1 MELPDIVNDYMEKL
15 NNIAGTSYAPFV
27 YHGNKNAKNI
37 IIAMGSVNDTI
48 KEVVEDLNNKG
59 EEVGVITV
67 HLYRPFSVKYLKRVL
82 PKSVEKIAVLDRT
95 KEAGSNGEPLYLD
108 VVNALKGEN
117 IEIVGGRYGLSSKDT
132 TPAQIKAVFDNLNK
146 YKVMNNF
153 TIGITDDVTNLSLMI
168 PNYNIEKKWKEIKI
182 FGFGSDGMVS
192 ASKNIMKVIGQKDG
206 NFVQGYFEYDSKKSN
221 GKRFL
226 FNKI

>member
-1 MELPDIVNDYMEKL
+1 MK
-15 NNIAGTSYAPFV
+15 
-27 YHGNKNAKNI
+27 K
-37 IIAMGSVNDTI
+37 
-48 KEVVEDLNNKG
+48 
-59 EEVGVITV
+59 
-67 HLYRPFSVKYLKRVL
+67 VL

-182 FGFGSDGMVS
+182 YGFGSDGMVS

-206 NFVQGYFEYDSKKSN
+206 NFVQGYFEYDSKKSMIL
-221 GKRFL
+221 K
-226 FNKI
+226 KVMA